1 MAGDIRGIEEQIGDG
16 AGNILGTA
24 DTLQGVALDESLL
37 VAIGRVFILGP
48 EHHAGRDA
56 VDADLRPQFFGE
68 GAGESQQTRLRDTVG
83 QVAAQGNFGVDIAYV
98 DDGAAA
104 FPQMGRGRLRQEKGR
119 AQMHGLHRRPVV
131 RRDFAERGRGVQ
143 RSVVDEAVEMAKIFN
158 SRIYQASGGFRL
170 AEIAGDQEG
179 FGAILHAQ
187 LLHQSFG
194 LCCGSL
200 IMQGELAALRRELA
214 GNGGAHPAGGASD
227 ENDFSGSFQE
237 VSMRVERPDFLTHS
251 HGGRKTHLPV
261 PDADALVH
269 SAALLTHIRQEI
281 DAAGGMISF
290 RRYMEL
296 ALYTPG
302 LGYYMA
308 GQTRFG
314 AAGDFV
320 TAPEMGRVLAA
331 VLARTLQPD
340 LGPDGI
346 LEFGGG
352 SGALAGQIREILPD
366 TPYTLLEPSPD
377 LQARQ
382 HAAVPGIQHRQTLPE
397 HWRGVLLAHEV
408 LDAMPVQVLELDAFG
423 QLHECGVHWNGEALE
438 WALLPPP
445 VPAPLA
451 ARLAPYVTHW
461 PRPYRTEINLT
472 AESWLREVATRLDS
486 GAILLIDYGHEAA
499 EFYHPQRQMGSLRAY
514 YRHHWLDDPFY
525 LPGLCDLT
533 AHVDFTA
540 LMTAAVEAGLEV
552 AFYGHLARF
561 LVEHGLAEV
570 YGALCAQA
578 GDDGIFALNN
588 EIKRLTL
595 PQEMGESFKVLI
607 LIKRENV

>member
-1 MAGDIRGIEEQIGDG
+1 MAGDVRRVEKQIGDG
-16 AGNILGTA
+16 AGNILRAA
-24 DTLQGVALDESLL
+24 DALEGVAFDESLL
-37 VAIGRVFILGP
+37 VAVGRVLVLGP

-56 VDADLRPQFFGE
+56 VDADLRPQLFGE
-68 GAGESQQTRLRDTVG
+68 GAGEGQQTRLRHTVR
-83 QVAAQGNFGVDIAYV
+83 QITAQGDFGVDVADV
-98 DDGAAA
+98 DDGAAG
-104 FPQMGRGRLRQEKGR
+104 FSQMRCGDLGQKEWR
-119 AQMHGLHRRPVV
+119 AQMHGLHRRPVF
-131 RRDFAERGRGVQ
+131 RRDFAERRRGVQ
-143 RSVVDEAVEMAKIFN
+143 RSVVDEAV
-158 SRIYQASGGFRL
+158 QATKMPDSGINQVRWRFRGSQVARDQQGFSSMPR
-170 AEIAGDQEG
+170 
-179 FGAILHAQ
+179 AQ
-187 LLHQSFG
+187 LLRQGFG
-194 LCCGSL
+194 VCGGSL
-200 IMQGELAALRRELA
+200 IMQGELAAFRGELA
-214 GNGGAHPAGGASD
+214 GNGGAYPAGGARD

-251 HGGRKTHLPV
+251 HGARKTSLPA
-261 PDADALVH
+261 PDADALAH
-269 SAALLTHIRQEI
+269 SSALLTHIRREI
-281 DAAGGMISF
+281 DAAGGMIPF

-352 SGALAGQIREILPD
+352 SGALAGQIRDILPD

-382 HAAVPGIQHRQTLPE
+382 RSVVTGIQHLQTLPE
-397 HWRGVLLAHEV
+397 HWRGVMLAHEV
-408 LDAMPVQVLELDAFG
+408 LDAMPVQVLELDASG
-423 QLHECGVHWNGEALE
+423 QLHECGVRWNGEALD
-438 WALLPPP
+438 WVMLPPP
-445 VPAPLA
+445 VAAPLA

-472 AESWLREVATRLDS
+472 AESWLREVAARLDS

-499 EFYHPQRQMGSLRAY
+499 EFYHPQRQTGSLRAY

-533 AHVDFTA
+533 AHVDYTA

-570 YGALCAQA
+570 YGTLCAQA
-578 GDDGIFALNN
+578 GEDGRFALNN

-607 LIKRENV
+607 LKKRENT

>member
-1 MAGDIRGIEEQIGDG
+1 MPDSGIHQAG
-16 AGNILGTA
+16 
-24 DTLQGVALDESLL
+24 
-37 VAIGRVFILGP
+37 GRFWV
-48 EHHAGRDA
+48 
-56 VDADLRPQFFGE
+56 
-68 GAGESQQTRLRDTVG
+68 S
-83 QVAAQGNFGVDIAYV
+83 QVARDQQGFSSM
-98 DDGAAA
+98 
-104 FPQMGRGRLRQEKGR
+104 PR
-119 AQMHGLHRRPVV
+119 
-131 RRDFAERGRGVQ
+131 
-143 RSVVDEAVEMAKIFN
+143 
-158 SRIYQASGGFRL
+158 
-170 AEIAGDQEG
+170 
-179 FGAILHAQ
+179 AQ
-187 LLHQSFG
+187 LLRQGFG
-194 LCCGSL
+194 LGGGSL
-200 IMQGELAALRRELA
+200 IMQGELAAFRGEMA
-214 GNGGAHPAGGASD
+214 GNGGTYPAGGASD
-227 ENDFSGSFQE
+227 KNDFSGSFQE
-237 VSMRVERPDFLTHS
+237 VSMRAERPDFLTHS
-251 HGGRKTHLPV
+251 HGARKTSLPV
-261 PDADALVH
+261 PDADALAH
-269 SAALLTHIRQEI
+269 SAALLTHIRREI

-331 VLARTLQPD
+331 VLARTLRPD

-352 SGALAGQIREILPD
+352 SGALAGQIRDILPD

-382 HAAVPGIQHRQTLPE
+382 QATVPGVLHLQTLPE
-397 HWRGVLLAHEV
+397 HWRGVMLAHEV
-408 LDAMPVQVLELDAFG
+408 LDAMPVQVLELGASG
-423 QLHECGVHWNGEALE
+423 QLHECGVRWNGAALD
-438 WALLPPP
+438 WATLPPP
-445 VPAPLA
+445 VAAPLA

-472 AESWLREVATRLDS
+472 AEFWLREVAARLDS

-499 EFYHPQRQMGSLRAY
+499 EYYHPQRQTGSLRAY

-570 YGALCAQA
+570 YGTLCAQT
-578 GDDGIFALNN
+578 GDDGRFALNN

-607 LIKRENV
+607 LKKRENA

>member
-1 MAGDIRGIEEQIGDG
+1 MPR
-16 AGNILGTA
+16 
-24 DTLQGVALDESLL
+24 
-37 VAIGRVFILGP
+37 
-48 EHHAGRDA
+48 
-56 VDADLRPQFFGE
+56 
-68 GAGESQQTRLRDTVG
+68 
-83 QVAAQGNFGVDIAYV
+83 
-98 DDGAAA
+98 
-104 FPQMGRGRLRQEKGR
+104 
-119 AQMHGLHRRPVV
+119 
-131 RRDFAERGRGVQ
+131 
-143 RSVVDEAVEMAKIFN
+143 
-158 SRIYQASGGFRL
+158 
-170 AEIAGDQEG
+170 
-179 FGAILHAQ
+179 AQ
-187 LLHQSFG
+187 LLRQGFG
-194 LCCGSL
+194 LGSGSL
-200 IMQGELAALRRELA
+200 IMQGELAAFRGEMA
-214 GNGGAHPAGGASD
+214 GNGGAYPAGGASD

-237 VSMRVERPDFLTHS
+237 VSMRAERPDFLTHS
-251 HGGRKTHLPV
+251 HGARKAGLPI
-261 PDADALVH
+261 PDADALAH
-269 SAALLTHIRQEI
+269 SAALLTHIRREI

-352 SGALAGQIREILPD
+352 SGALADQIRDILPD

-382 HAAVPGIQHRQTLPE
+382 QATVPGVQHLQTLPE
-397 HWRGVLLAHEV
+397 HWRGVMLAHEV
-408 LDAMPVQVLELDAFG
+408 LDAMPVQVLELGASG
-423 QLHECGVHWNGEALE
+423 QLHECGVRWNGAALD
-438 WALLPPP
+438 WATLPPP
-445 VPAPLA
+445 VAAPLA

-472 AESWLREVATRLDS
+472 AESWLREAAARLDS

-499 EFYHPQRQMGSLRAY
+499 EYYHPQRQTGSLRAY

-552 AFYGHLARF
+552 AFYGNLARF

-570 YGALCAQA
+570 YGTLCAQA
-578 GDDGIFALNN
+578 GDDGRFALNN

-607 LIKRENV
+607 LKKRENA

>member
-1 MAGDIRGIEEQIGDG
+1 M
-16 AGNILGTA
+16 
-24 DTLQGVALDESLL
+24 
-37 VAIGRVFILGP
+37 
-48 EHHAGRDA
+48 
-56 VDADLRPQFFGE
+56 
-68 GAGESQQTRLRDTVG
+68 
-83 QVAAQGNFGVDIAYV
+83 
-98 DDGAAA
+98 
-104 FPQMGRGRLRQEKGR
+104 
-119 AQMHGLHRRPVV
+119 
-131 RRDFAERGRGVQ
+131 
-143 RSVVDEAVEMAKIFN
+143 FN
-158 SRIYQASGGFRL
+158 SDVNQADGRFWVSQITSDQQGFSSMAR
-170 AEIAGDQEG
+170 
-179 FGAILHAQ
+179 AQ
-187 LLHQSFG
+187 LLRQSFG
-194 LCCGSL
+194 LGSGSL
-200 IMQGELAALRRELA
+200 IMQGELAAFRREMA
-214 GNGGAHPAGGASD
+214 GNGGTYPAGGASD

-237 VSMRVERPDFLTHS
+237 VSMRAERPDFLTHS
-251 HGGRKTHLPV
+251 HGGRKTSLPV
-261 PDADALVH
+261 PDADALAH

-281 DAAGGMISF
+281 DAAGGMIPF

-296 ALYTPG
+296 ALYMPG

-331 VLARTLQPD
+331 VLARTLRPD

-382 HAAVPGIQHRQTLPE
+382 QATVPGIQHLQTLPE
-397 HWRGVLLAHEV
+397 RWRGVMLAHEV
-408 LDAMPVQVLELDAFG
+408 LDAMPVQVVELDASG
-423 QLHECGVHWNGEALE
+423 QLHECGVRWNGEALD
-438 WALLPPP
+438 WAMLPPP
-445 VPAPLA
+445 VPEPLA

-472 AESWLREVATRLDS
+472 AESWLREVAARLDS

-499 EFYHPQRQMGSLRAY
+499 EFYHPQRQTGSLRAY
-514 YRHHWLDDPFY
+514 YRHHWLDDSFY

-570 YGALCAQA
+570 YGTLCAQA
-578 GDDGIFALNN
+578 GDDGRFALNN

-607 LIKRENV
+607 LKKRENA

>member
-1 MAGDIRGIEEQIGDG
+1 MAGDIRGIEEQITDG
-16 AGNILGTA
+16 AGDILGTA

-37 VAIGRVFILGP
+37 VAVGRVLVLGP
-48 EHHAGRDA
+48 EHHPGRDA

-68 GAGESQQTRLRDTVG
+68 GAGQGQQTRLCHTVG
-83 QVAAQGNFGVDIAYV
+83 QITAQGDFGVDVADV

-104 FPQMGRGRLRQEKGR
+104 FPQMRCGRLGQEEGR
-119 AQMHGLHRRPVV
+119 AQMHGLHRRPVS

-143 RSVVDEAVEMAKIFN
+143 RSVVDEAVQAAKMPD
-158 SRIYQASGGFRL
+158 SRIHHAGRRFWVSQVARDQQGFSCMAR
-170 AEIAGDQEG
+170 
-179 FGAILHAQ
+179 AQ
-187 LLHQSFG
+187 LLRQGFG
-194 LCCGSL
+194 LCGGSL
-200 IMQGELAALRRELA
+200 IMQSELAAFRRELA
-214 GNGGAHPAGGASD
+214 GNGGAYPAGGASD

-237 VSMRVERPDFLTHS
+237 VSMRAERPDFLTHS
-251 HGGRKTHLPV
+251 HGARKAGLPI
-261 PDADALVH
+261 PDADALAH

-281 DAAGGMISF
+281 DAAGGIIAF

-296 ALYTPG
+296 ALYAPG

-331 VLARTLQPD
+331 VLARTLQFDP
-340 LGPDGI
+340 GPDGI

-408 LDAMPVQVLELDAFG
+408 LDAMPVQVLELDASG
-423 QLHECGVHWNGEALE
+423 QLHECGVRWTGEALE
-438 WALLPPP
+438 WALLPQP
-445 VPAPLA
+445 VAAPLA

-472 AESWLREVATRLDS
+472 AEAWLREVAARLDS
-486 GAILLIDYGHEAA
+486 GVILLIDYGHEAA
-499 EFYHPQRQMGSLRAY
+499 EFYHPQRQTGSLRAY

-540 LMTAAVEAGLEV
+540 LLTVAVAAGLEV
-552 AFYGHLARF
+552 AFYGNLARF

-607 LIKRENV
+607 LKKRENV